1 MLLPNDENRRL
12 TSLHSYEILDTPPA
26 EVFDNLVQLAAEIF
40 DIPIVVIG
48 FIDAEREWFKAKQG
62 INESEIPR
70 NISLGSHVVAI
81 KKLLVI
87 PDILQDEQFGNNSLI
102 LSNSHVRFYAGVPL
116 INADGFAIGCLAIM
130 DFVTRQFNYKMPSIL
145 EKLAHQVMQQIELH
159 KERITAVKDRIHL
172 KKALKFTE
180 VKLKGI
186 IEAIPVPLIISRVV
200 DGRILYTNSE
210 FIYKFR
216 LTAEALVNRCISELY
231 QNPDDQQKIL
241 AALTQNGSLIN
252 YDIQL
257 KRSDGTFF
265 WAIASLQY
273 LKFNNDY
280 AILTILYDI
289 TERKNA
295 EAKLQEQNS
304 FLQGIF
310 ARIPLMIAIGNEDGR
325 IEWVNQELEKLLGFK
340 LQDFQTRNVI
350 EELYPDPE
358 YYQSVINV
366 MRAADG
372 SWNDFKTTLA
382 DGRVL
387 DTSWTNLRLA
397 NGQIIAIGQDITK
410 RKQTERT
417 LKAQAEREQLM
428 RTVSQTIHKSLNLPE
443 ILNATVKEVRDLL
456 GVDRVIVYQFAADM
470 SGQIVA
476 ESVKPGWKVSLGVE
490 IHDTCFQEGA
500 GAEYHQGHKRAIANI
515 YAAGLT
521 ECHIQLLEQF
531 QVQANLVVPILLEIG
546 EENLTS
552 RLWGLLVAH
561 QCSAP
566 RNWEAHELD
575 LLDQLSVPIAIA
587 IQQSCIFQQA
597 QNELTERQ
605 KAEINLRTAL
615 AEKEVLLKEVHH
627 RVKNNLQ
634 IVSGLLQLQSQNL
647 KEPELIK
654 TLRDSQ
660 NRIESISM
668 VHKNLYTSTN
678 IGQINIAVYVENL
691 VTSIL
696 ISYHI
701 APGKVM
707 VETDIS
713 PIDMNIDQAI
723 ACGLIIN
730 ELMSNSLKYAF
741 NEQEIGKITISLCII
756 DNNIEMTVQDNG
768 IGLPEH
774 LDWQNTNSLGLSL
787 VHDLATDQLEGNV
800 TVQCLNGTSF
810 KIIFPQ

>member
-1 MLLPNDENRRL
+1 MLLPDDENQRL

-26 EVFDNLVQLAAEIF
+26 EVFDNLAQLASEIF
-40 DIPIVVIG
+40 DAPIVVIG
-48 FIDAEREWFKAKQG
+48 FIDAEREWFKSKQG

-70 NISLGSHVVAI
+70 SISLGSHIVAS
-81 KKLLVI
+81 KKLLMI

-130 DFVTRQFNYKMPSIL
+130 DFVPRQFNYKMPSIL
-145 EKLAHQVMQQIELH
+145 EKLAYQVMQQIEFH
-159 KERITAVKDRIHL
+159 KEKINAVKDRINL
-172 KKALKFTE
+172 KKALRFTE
-180 VKLKGI
+180 AKLKGI

-200 DGRILYTNSE
+200 DGLILYTNSE

-231 QNPDDQQKIL
+231 QNADDQQKIL
-241 AALTQNGSLIN
+241 AALTQNGSLVN
-252 YDIQL
+252 YDIQF

-310 ARIPLMIAIGNEDGR
+310 ARMPLMIAIGNEDGR
-325 IEWVNQELEKLLGFK
+325 IEWVNQELENLLGFK
-340 LQDFQTRNVI
+340 LEDFQTRNVI
-350 EELYPDPE
+350 AELYPDPE
-358 YYQSVINV
+358 YYQSVIKV
-366 MRAADG
+366 IRAADG
-372 SWNDFKTTLA
+372 SWNDFKTKLA
-382 DGRVL
+382 DGRVI

-428 RTVSQTIHKSLNLPE
+428 RTVSQTIHKSLNLQE
-443 ILNATVKEVRDLL
+443 ILQATVKEVRDLL
-456 GVDRVIVYQFAADM
+456 AVDRVIVYQFAADM

-476 ESVKPGWKVSLGVE
+476 ESVQPGWKVSLGVE
-490 IHDTCFQEGA
+490 IQDTCFQEGA
-500 GAEYHQGHKRAIANI
+500 GAGYHQGHKRAIANI
-515 YAAGLT
+515 YEAGLT
-521 ECHIQLLEQF
+521 ECHIHLLEQF
-531 QVQANLVVPILLEIG
+531 QVQANLVVPILLELG

-597 QNELTERQ
+597 HNELTERQ
-605 KAEINLRTAL
+605 KAEINLRNAL

-678 IGQINIAVYVENL
+678 IGQIDIAAYIENL

-701 APGKVM
+701 APGRVT
-707 VETDIS
+707 VETNIS

-730 ELMSNSLKYAF
+730 ELISNSLKYAF
-741 NEQEIGKITISLCII
+741 NEQEIGKITIDLCSI
-756 DNNIEMTVQDNG
+756 DNNIEMIVQDNG
-768 IGLPEH
+768 IGLPED

-810 KIIFPQ
+810 KITFPK

>member
-12 TSLHSYEILDTPPA
+12 TSLHSYDILDTPPA

-145 EKLAHQVMQQIELH
+145 EKLAHQFMQQIELH

-231 QNPDDQQKIL
+231 QNPDDQTKIL

-252 YDIQL
+252 YDIQF

-310 ARIPLMIAIGNEDGR
+310 ARMPLMIAIGNEDGR

-382 DGRVL
+382 NGRVL

-443 ILNATVKEVRDLL
+443 ILNATVQEVRDLL

-490 IHDTCFQEGA
+490 IQDTCFQEGA

-515 YAAGLT
+515 YEAGLT
-521 ECHIQLLEQF
+521 ECHIHLLEQF

-552 RLWGLLVAH
+552 RLWGLLIAH

-566 RNWEAHELD
+566 RNWETHELD

-597 QNELTERQ
+597 QNELIERQ
-605 KAEINLRTAL
+605 KAEINLRNAL

-678 IGQINIAVYVENL
+678 IGQINIAAYIENL

-741 NEQEIGKITISLCII
+741 NEQEIGQITISLCII

-768 IGLPEH
+768 IGLPED

-787 VHDLATDQLEGNV
+787 VHDLATEQLEGNV